1 MPATS
6 PEAIARK
13 KEKQNMKRK
22 EERAARMTAKR
33 VEIKKSD
40 LPRYKIA
47 ARKMMPRLPEMTKA
61 ELREMLAQAFRNT
74 AEAADA

>member
-13 KEKQNMKRK
+13 QANKNAKR
-22 EERAARMTAKR
+22 RAASAAKR

-40 LPRYKIA
+40 LLRYKIA
-47 ARKMMPRLPEMTKA
+47 ARRMMPRLPEMSKA
-61 ELREMLAQAFRNT
+61 ELREMLAQAARNT
-74 AEAADA
+74 QSGSADA